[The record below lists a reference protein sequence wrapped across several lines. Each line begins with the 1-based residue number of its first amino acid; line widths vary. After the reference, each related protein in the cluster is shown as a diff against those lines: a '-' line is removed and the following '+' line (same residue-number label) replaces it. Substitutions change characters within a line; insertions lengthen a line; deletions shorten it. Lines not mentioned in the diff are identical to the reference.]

1 MSTVHK
7 VVKNRIKINWKQ
19 FLSTTGLWFV
29 GIMINALPVVY
40 NCLRTF
46 LTVKQHMDI
55 VQLFW
60 TDQSILFI
68 NFSTGFLL
76 FLEIY
81 FMEQRYETF
90 SKGMGAILI
99 AYTFVLIIVYTVSF
113 FSPNWNERVG
123 VAVNMRIN
131 IATLL
136 VLIVLGLIVFV
147 ISSIEIKREVGT
159 I

>member
-46 LTVKQHMDI
+46 LTVKQHIDI

-76 FLEIY
+76 FWKY
-81 FMEQRYETF
+81 
-90 SKGMGAILI
+90 IL
-99 AYTFVLIIVYTVSF
+99 
-113 FSPNWNERVG
+113 WNNVMKLFQK
-123 VAVNMRIN
+123 VWAQY
-131 IATLL
+131 
-136 VLIVLGLIVFV
+136 
-147 ISSIEIKREVGT
+147 
-159 I
+159 